1 MNERSLQSI
10 KDHLQKRDAQERI
23 EQHIRRGRSEAT
35 VTIGR
40 AARLFNFSENQLRD
54 WEARGLLNPLRS
66 KDTTGQRQ
74 YSLAELDKL
83 AVIRELMDA
92 GYSPGEVPPNVDDIW
107 YSILPFSKQQ
117 ERSSKVGRQEIE
129 HLYIDQRIER
139 DYGDI
144 FWRYYAF
151 QALRFSLMMIAEDTP
166 DTSVGLVLPLHQH
179 VTHDSVRHP
188 SDLANIG
195 ESLIGWLRQDLS
207 FSAFLDSAPSFE
219 YPTDF
224 RVGPLQ
230 LVDEGAPKDG
240 TLIVV
245 QRKAKSLT
253 LSKPFVETIRRLLA
267 PLYNVPLENWR
278 SYFGQGMRDF
288 FYEAA
293 DFSGSTSPTILK
305 GLADIIVLLGSQ
317 EEDGQNRW
325 RFCCI
330 LLPENPTLP
339 IQQRSLVVRAQS
351 KYSPHKVGSTT
362 ISPGKFVDSL
372 CVRAFQSGRIAYRR
386 EVSDS
391 DSTIAFRELEGPLR
405 SAVAVPVGGETGQP
419 LAVLYAVSNKVSAFS
434 EDDLRIIRIISRMIE
449 DLLMA
454 YQTHQQVTVRLE
466 TLILKPSI
474 VDELFE
480 VFLSENDFIDD
491 VETLLTGIKVR
502 MDERG
507 KRLHKNDNA
516 SISDHE
522 TGSQP
527 EHFWEEVVS
536 FIAVDIDNL
545 SAIASKY
552 GDRMTRN
559 LSRMIGLRIREMMQA
574 LITKDTDCKLYH
586 IYADRFYLMLKGISL
601 EQARTKAEAM
611 RQALQDHISI
621 EQPAPPARTIV
632 LPDVTIRLGVIS
644 YTYSKLEENLE
655 STFPVNIIPQVR
667 GKIALALDVA
677 LNMGMDEGGNVVIS
691 WSRETGGYMRWSPT
705 RTK

>member
-10 KDHLQKRDAQERI
+10 KDHLQTKDAQERI
-23 EQHIRRGRSEAT
+23 EQHIQRGRSEAT

-54 WEARGLLNPLRS
+54 WESRGLLNPLRS

-74 YSLAELDKL
+74 YSFAELDKL
-83 AVIRELMDA
+83 AVIRELIEA
-92 GYSPGEVPPNVDDIW
+92 GYTPGEIPTNIDDIW
-107 YSILPFSKQQ
+107 RSIFPYSKQREQ
-117 ERSSKVGRQEIE
+117 LSKVGRQETE
-129 HLYIDQRIER
+129 YQYIDQRIESA
-139 DYGDI
+139 YGEL
-144 FWRYYAF
+144 FWRYYVC
-151 QALRFSLMMIAEDTP
+151 QALYFSLMLIAEDTP
-166 DTSVGLVLPLHQH
+166 ETIVGLVLPLHRQITPDF
-179 VTHDSVRHP
+179 VPHP
-188 SDLANIG
+188 RGLASIG
-195 ESLIGWLRQDLS
+195 ESLIGWLRQDQS

-230 LVDEGAPKDG
+230 SAEETVPKDG

-245 QRKAKSLT
+245 QRKAKTLT
-253 LSKPFVETIRRLLA
+253 LSTAIVETIRRLLA
-267 PLYNVPLENWR
+267 PLYNVTLENWR

-305 GLADIIVLLGSQ
+305 GLADIIVRLGGQ

-330 LLPENPTLP
+330 LLPENPTLQV
-339 IQQRSLVVRAQS
+339 QQRSLVVRAQS

-372 CVRAFQSGRIAYRR
+372 SLRAFQSGRIAYRR

-391 DSTIAFRELEGPLR
+391 DSTIAFRELESPLR

-419 LAVLYAVSNKVSAFS
+419 LAVLYVVSNEVSAFS
-434 EDDLRIIRIISRMIE
+434 QDDQRMLRIMSRMVE
-449 DLLMA
+449 GLLMA
-454 YQTHQQVTVRLE
+454 YQTHQQVAEKLE

-502 MDERG
+502 MNERE
-507 KRLHKNDNA
+507 KRLRKDDNA

-522 TGSQP
+522 TGSQS
-527 EHFWEEVVS
+527 EHFPEEVVS
-536 FIAVDIDNL
+536 FIAIDIDNQ

-552 GDRMTRN
+552 GERMTRN
-559 LSRMIGLRIREMMQA
+559 LSRTIGLRIREMMQA
-574 LITKDTDCKLYH
+574 LITKHTDCKLYH
-586 IYADRFYLMLKGISL
+586 IYADRFYLMLKGIPL

-611 RQALQDHISI
+611 RQALEDHISI

-632 LPDVTIRLGVIS
+632 LPDVTIRLGVTS

-655 STFPVNIIPQVR
+655 TAIPVNIIAQVR
-667 GKIALALDVA
+667 VKIAHALDAA
-677 LNMGMDEGGNVVIS
+677 LNMGMDEGGNVVIT
-691 WSRETGGYMRWSPT
+691 WSRETRGYMRWSPP
-705 RTK
+705 KDK